1 MYQQYGRHGEQGAVP
16 FRTGRFYCVENVW
29 WYAIRRGP
37 DQGPYPTKSAA
48 KQSLIEFLN
57 DQFTFE
63 KYLEQ
68 DKIAVKALTTKT
80 SLTK

>member
-1 MYQQYGRHGEQGAVP
+1 MYQQHSRHGEQGAVP
-16 FRTGRFYCVENVW
+16 FRTGRFYCVENEW

-37 DQGPYPTKSAA
+37 DQGPYPTKAAA

-63 KYLEQ
+63 KQLQQ
-68 DKIAVKALTTKT
+68 DRILLNVLNSKRV
-80 SLTK
+80 